1 MSRRVG
7 LSFREELGFRA
18 KPGRY
23 KPTEGDAFHRGG
35 TVHYRLGRK
44 PKVTLD
50 GGGRRK

>member
-7 LSFREELGFRA
+7 LTVWEELGGSRRSR
-18 KPGRY
+18 GHR
-23 KPTEGDAFHRGG
+23 PTEGDAARYGG
-35 TVHYRLGRK
+35 TVHRRFGRK